1 MAGPDERLDPL
12 LSNQDNARSI
22 LDLMQALLQKQED
35 APASRQD
42 QTASGNDPAAEQST
56 ASLSALAM
64 LLPQLMQA
72 MSGEGSLI
80 KQERVAL
87 LRALRPYLKDNRAS
101 SLDRALR
108 LANMTKAASTAL
120 KTLGR

>member
-1 MAGPDERLDPL
+1 MAGPDERLNTL

-22 LDLMQALLQKQED
+22 LDLMQTLLQKQEGLPS
-35 APASRQD
+35 ARQD
-42 QTASGNDPAAEQST
+42 QAASESDAAAEQST
-56 ASLSALAM
+56 APLSALAM

-72 MSGEGSLI
+72 MSGEGSMI

-87 LRALRPYLKDNRAS
+87 LRALRPYLKENRVP